1 MINDFHHKTLNEIKL
16 ALKEPLTKGCPAELS
31 PMVRRHKENFL
42 NNPTQENC
50 ENLKI
55 AINAYIEGYDAG
67 YLRG

>member
-16 ALKEPLTKGCPAELS
+16 AMSKPLTKGCPSELS
-31 PMVRRHKENFL
+31 PMVRLHKENFQ

-50 ENLKI
+50 EKLKI